1 MLDYLIS
8 HLDDFQDFSWAAA
21 KASHGVLLCRM
32 ERGEIEDY
40 SKIDK
45 IDRIRRAHAQRHIQN
60 NAQKFANSYNKKSG
74 QKSMPCTYYNQNTCS
89 FSKTHET
96 RGYSTGRQKFSIHG
110 D

>member
-8 HLDDFQDFSWAAA
+8 HLEDFQDFSCAAA

-32 ERGEIEDY
+32 EWGEIEDY

-60 NAQKFANSYNKKSG
+60 NAQN
-74 QKSMPCTYYNQNTCS
+74 
-89 FSKTHET
+89 ET